1 MNLRRQLLLVS
12 LLTLVLPWAGCQFIR
27 ETESALR
34 EGQQRMLAGTARAL
48 ADSLS
53 QFPGEFLP
61 SAEDTS
67 EPGEQIYG
75 HPLDREPLID
85 GYIDDWSVGDDAGRS
100 LRGVDG
106 PVRYAAGVYRQNLY
120 FYVELRDNS
129 VVHAARSGDEGWS
142 DRIELVS
149 EDLDGKRYS
158 YLFTAEAPGGLI
170 GRRVT
175 NGTIENESR
184 VLAHWQDI
192 PGGYR
197 LEARVPRQLLGSRVG
212 IVVTN
217 TSDPAQKGVRSST
230 FTGRPGRL
238 VTASAVLAS
247 VLAGYGQ
254 PDLRLVVTD
263 TAGWRL
269 ASAGAIATAASADG
283 TGGPAAGLLRRA
295 YGLLLEPGDEAEL
308 AGPDP
313 QGRERQSYVARALAG
328 EASSDWFRS
337 AETGRAVVTV
347 AEPVW
352 SGNVQTGALILQQ
365 GTAAILSLTNAALRR
380 LVGVTLIATL
390 VVAAALLGYA
400 TWLSLRVGRLS
411 TAALQALDNDRI
423 PASLPS
429 SGASDEIGDLS
440 RSFSSV
446 LRQLGNYNDYLRTL
460 ASKLSHELRTPLTIV
475 SSSLD
480 NLEHEVLSDEAATY
494 TARARDGVLRL
505 KKILNAMSEASRVEE
520 LIVGAEPEH
529 FDLAE
534 ALRNAVSAYAD
545 TWRERRFRFE
555 SAPGSIPVHGSPELI
570 LQMLDKLVDNA
581 VGFSS
586 AGDEIRIELTGHEA
600 GVRLSV
606 CNPGPPLPERMRDQ
620 LFDSMVS
627 VREGGGEHLGLGLFI
642 ARIVAE
648 GHGGSIAGENV
659 ADGVAFHVDLP
670 RRSRST

>member
-53 QFPGEFLP
+53 QFPGEFLAG
-61 SAEDTS
+61 AEDAS

-85 GYIDDWSVGDDAGRS
+85 GYIDDWSVGDDAARS

-120 FYVELRDNS
+120 FYVELRDTS
-129 VVHAARSGDEGWS
+129 VVHAAPSEDEAWS

-149 EDLDGKRYS
+149 EDADGTRYS

-170 GRRVT
+170 GRRVS

-192 PGGYR
+192 RGGYR
-197 LEARVPRQLLGSRVG
+197 LEATVPRQQLGNRVG

-217 TSDPAQKGVRSST
+217 TSDPEQKGVRSST
-230 FTGRPGRL
+230 FTQRPGHF
-238 VTASAVLAS
+238 VTASPVLTS

-263 TAGWRL
+263 PAGWRL
-269 ASAGAIATAASADG
+269 ASAGTITPVASTDP
-283 TGGPAAGLLRRA
+283 TGPAGGLWRRA

-308 AGPDP
+308 AEPDP
-313 QGRERQSYVARALAG
+313 QGRERQPYVARALAG

-390 VVAAALLGYA
+390 VAAAALLGYA
-400 TWLSLRVGRLS
+400 TWLSLRVRRLS

-446 LRQLGNYNDYLRTL
+446 LRQLGNYNEYLRTL

-480 NLEHEVLSDEAATY
+480 NLEHEDLSGEAAVY

-520 LIVGAEPEH
+520 LITGAEPEH

-555 SAPGSIPVHGSPELI
+555 SGPGSSLVHGSPELI

-581 VGFSS
+581 VSFSG

-606 CNPGPPLPERMRDQ
+606 RNPGPPLPERMRDQ

-642 ARIVAE
+642 ARVVAE

>member
-53 QFPGEFLP
+53 QFPGEFLASVDDATEP
-61 SAEDTS
+61 AE
-67 EPGEQIYG
+67 QVYG
-75 HPLDREPLID
+75 HPLEREPLID
-85 GYIDDWSVGDDAGRS
+85 GYIDDWSVGEDAARP

-120 FYVELRDNS
+120 FYIELRDTS
-129 VVHAARSGDEGWS
+129 VVYAEPSDGAGWS
-142 DRIELVS
+142 DRVELVS
-149 EDLDGKRYS
+149 EDVNGARYS

-170 GRRVT
+170 GQRVA
-175 NGTIENESR
+175 NGTIETESR
-184 VLAHWQDI
+184 VVAHWQDI
-192 PGGYR
+192 RGGYR
-197 LEARVPRQLLGSRVG
+197 LEARVPRQLLGNRVG

-217 TSDPAQKGVRSST
+217 TGDPAQKGIRSST
-230 FTGRPGRL
+230 FTERPGRF
-238 VTASAVLAS
+238 VTASPVLTS
-247 VLAGYGQ
+247 VLSGYGQ
-254 PDLRLVVTD
+254 QDLRLVITD
-263 TAGWRL
+263 PAGWRL
-269 ASAGAIATAASADG
+269 ASAGSIGTVASTDAM
-283 TGGPAAGLLRRA
+283 GPAGGLLRWA
-295 YGLLLEPGDEAEL
+295 YGLLLEPGDEAYL
-308 AGPDP
+308 AEPDP
-313 QGRERQSYVARALAG
+313 QGRERQPYVASALAG
-328 EASSDWFRS
+328 VASSAWFRS

-365 GTAAILSLTNAALRR
+365 GTAAILSLTNAALGR

-390 VVAAALLGYA
+390 VAAAALLGYA
-400 TWLSLRVGRLS
+400 TWLSLRVRRLS
-411 TAALQALDNDRI
+411 TAALQAVDSDSI

-429 SGASDEIGDLS
+429 AGASDEIGDLS
-440 RSFSSV
+440 RSFASV
-446 LRQLGNYNDYLRTL
+446 LRQLGDYNEYLRTL

-480 NLEHEVLSDEAATY
+480 NLEHEDLSGEAAAY
-494 TARARDGVLRL
+494 TARARDGVQRL

-520 LIVGAEPEH
+520 LVQGAEPAE
-529 FDLAE
+529 FDLAD

-555 SAPGSIPVHGSPELI
+555 TDPGSGRIHGSPELI

-581 VGFSS
+581 VSFSR
-586 AGDEIRIELTGHEA
+586 AGDEIAIELTRRDA
-600 GVRLSV
+600 GARLSV
-606 CNPGPPLPERMRDQ
+606 RNPGPPLPERMRDQ

-627 VREGGGEHLGLGLFI
+627 VREGSGEHLGLGLYI

-659 ADGVAFHVDLP
+659 PGGVAFHVDLP
-670 RRSRST
+670 RRSRGA